1 MRHRSGEIGRTPPP
15 PRLPRSPVSGA
26 PTGHSPQTLQLPE
39 LFDLIICGAKS
50 RVRPIAAGRS
60 SIWPRVVAVVAP
72 SRRQMVAL
80 MSTIKSTT
88 SWVNTADGG
97 RGAASTLLAVAFGI
111 SQVSPFRRTL
121 SRCASQM
128 KCATS
133 CHARSG
139 ESLPPKENKLQSW
152 GCPDADAIARAP
164 VSNDQPSGRAITPAP
179 DQWPRRASDC
189 YLVSR
194 AFSVKLAPMVLLLA
208 SVACDCPMA
217 CRERGSPPH
226 RLI

>member
-1 MRHRSGEIGRTPPP
+1 MCVTGLGKSVDPPP
-15 PRLPRSPVSGA
+15 LVYPVPRSLEP

-60 SIWPRVVAVVAP
+60 SICPRVVAVVAP

-80 MSTIKSTT
+80 MSTSKINNI
-88 SWVNTADGG
+88 VGEHGGRRTADGG
-97 RGAASTLLAVAFGI
+97 PGAASTLLVVALGI

-121 SRCASQM
+121 SRCATHM

-139 ESLPPKENKLQSW
+139 ESQPPKENKLQSW
-152 GCPDADAIARAP
+152 GCPDVDAIARAP
-164 VSNDQPSGRAITPAP
+164 VSNDPSI
-179 DQWPRRASDC
+179 W
-189 YLVSR
+189 
-194 AFSVKLAPMVLLLA
+194 
-208 SVACDCPMA
+208 
-217 CRERGSPPH
+217 
-226 RLI
+226 